1 MSSITTI
8 AATLQDAAAG
18 GATRSFGDSC
28 AAIWSRAIEIWVAGG
43 PGMILIAIN
52 ALLMF
57 AIGMRMFVRM
67 RAKGFRRVPEKVW
80 RLWIEHPKY
89 REGPIGALLDVV
101 TESTTLDGMAAVCR
115 GVRTAEIGPF
125 TRDLRV
131 MKVCVATAPLFGLF
145 GTVTGMLETF
155 GALATGSGGDKTFA
169 AVAKGISEALITT
182 ETGLVVALPGL
193 FFQYQLARQ
202 KDRYST
208 FLAHLETVCTQGL
221 YRRLRRTTD
230 AA

>member
-1 MSSITTI
+1 MLPTSTSSN
-8 AATLQDAAAG
+8 ATG
-18 GATRSFGDSC
+18 SDSL
-28 AAIWSRAIEIWVAGG
+28 ADHFVGLWNQALDIWVAGG
-43 PGMILIAIN
+43 AGMVMIAVN

-57 AIGMRMFVRM
+57 ALGMRMLVGL
-67 RAKGFRRVPEKVW
+67 RAKGFRSVPEKVW

-89 REGPIGALLDVV
+89 REGPIGDLLDVV
-101 TESTTLDGMAAVCR
+101 ADTRSLEGTAAIFR
-115 GVRTAEIGPF
+115 GLRTAEIAPF
-125 TRDLRV
+125 ERDLRV

-145 GTVTGMLETF
+145 GTVTGMLVTF
-155 GALATGSGGDKTFA
+155 GALASGSGGDKTLA
-169 AVAKGISEALITT
+169 AIAKGISEALITT

-202 KDRYST
+202 KDRYSA

-221 YRRLRRTTD
+221 YRRLHHEST